1 VSSFELERKSIHE
14 LANHMTIIH
23 GSVKKVLKD
32 LQSDQ
37 TQKDSVERLQK
48 ADEYLKK
55 SLVSLREL
63 RTAIHEKME
72 IVDE

>member
-1 VSSFELERKSIHE
+1 VSSFELERKAVHE

-32 LQSDQ
+32 LQGDQ

-63 RTAIHEKME
+63 RAAIHEKME
-72 IVDE
+72 NSDE